1 MTYAEHYAS
10 EYLGAIFY
18 YCLRKTGSE
27 QEAEELYL
35 TPAHRGKGLG
45 HEFFAFAEDFYGKDL
60 RRMRLETEP
69 ENEKAEKLYRNLGFD
84 ELGYRPFVK
93 EFAKK

>member
-1 MTYAEHYAS
+1 
-10 EYLGAIFY
+10 
-18 YCLRKTGSE
+18 
-27 QEAEELYL
+27 
-35 TPAHRGKGLG
+35 
-45 HEFFAFAEDFYGKDL
+45 
-60 RRMRLETEP
+60 MRLETEP